1 MAGAIS
7 ALVVWIAANYSAIK
21 FAKNYGKNNSRPG
34 WITRMNPNESKC
46 WRCKFKKWAIGAVV
60 EINEKGENVLSDW
73 LWIDE
78 CNAGFMPGDQV
89 KECEGFNE
97 AD

>member
-1 MAGAIS
+1 
-7 ALVVWIAANYSAIK
+7 
-21 FAKNYGKNNSRPG
+21 
-34 WITRMNPNESKC
+34 MNPSESLC

-78 CNAGFMPGDQV
+78 CGAGFIPGDQI
-89 KECEGFNE
+89 KECDGYDQLDQETV
-97 AD
+97 